1 MSKSD
6 VLQSKMKVAI
16 AAESPTDYAGQLVA
30 ALSVLHDNLAE
41 SLKSQLSDAE
51 TGQVYARPYQ
61 IAKRWGYTEGGLRRF
76 LYTAEQSGKVRTMT
90 LSDIYGNKGA
100 TVYHLGD
107 LERFFKGSQPA

>member
-6 VLQSKMKVAI
+6 VMQSKMMVAI
-16 AAESPTDYAGQLVA
+16 ANVSPTDYAGQLVA

-41 SLKSQLSDAE
+41 SLKSQLADAE

-61 IAKRWGYTEGGLRRF
+61 IAKRWGYTEGGVRRF
-76 LYTAEQSGKVRTMT
+76 LFAAEESGKVRIMT

-107 LERFFKGSQPA
+107 LERFFSDQQLA

>member
-6 VLQSKMKVAI
+6 VIQSKMMVAI
-16 AAESPTDYAGQLVA
+16 ANVSPTDYAGQLVA

-76 LYTAEQSGKVRTMT
+76 LGAVQNSRRAGCVRFPNTVCLRGAGKTHDCAV
-90 LSDIYGNKGA
+90 
-100 TVYHLGD
+100 
-107 LERFFKGSQPA
+107 